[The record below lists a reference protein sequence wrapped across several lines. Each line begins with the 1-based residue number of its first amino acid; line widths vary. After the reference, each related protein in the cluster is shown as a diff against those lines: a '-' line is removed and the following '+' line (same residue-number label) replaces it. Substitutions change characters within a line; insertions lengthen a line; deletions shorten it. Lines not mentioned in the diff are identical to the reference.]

1 MVGQVIS
8 HYRVLEQIGSG
19 GMGVV
24 YRAHDT
30 KLGREVALKF
40 IPPELARDHLA
51 LERFQREA
59 RAASSLNHPNI
70 CTIYEI
76 DDADGQPLLAMEL
89 LEGQTLRERLADRQ
103 PLKFAEVLDL
113 AIQIADALQ
122 AAHARGIVH
131 RDIKPAN
138 IFVTRDG
145 RAKVLD
151 FGLAKVDNPSLLEA
165 QADTPT
171 EIGLNTTPGMAVGT
185 VYYMSP
191 EQAAG
196 EPLDARTD
204 LFSFGLVLYEM
215 ATGRRAFSGNTV
227 VVLSGILH
235 GQPAPAAS
243 INPQLT
249 PQFQQIIEKALEKD
263 REVRY
268 QSAAELRA
276 DLKRLRRDAES
287 AVISAASRTAHAA
300 MAGGR
305 GRTWGGMAS
314 TVVVLA
320 ALVAVGS
327 FVWRRPATDPTPHVL
342 ANATFSRLTE
352 QPGLESFPSLAP
364 DGKAIVYASA
374 SSGNWDLYL
383 QRVEGSNTTNL
394 TADSAADDTQP
405 AFSPDGTRIAF
416 RSERGGGGIFV
427 MGATGEAV
435 RRLSD
440 VGYNPSWSPD
450 GRFIVCAQETI
461 EQPASRYSNA
471 SVLWVI
477 DVSTG
482 DRRQV
487 TAGDA
492 VQPSWSP
499 HGQRIAYW
507 AADATGQR
515 DLWTIPAQG
524 GAPVALTNDRFVD
537 WSPIW
542 SPDGRYLFFS
552 SDRGG
557 SMNLWR
563 VPVDEATGLATGDPE
578 PVTTPSSNS
587 ALITMSADGKR
598 LAYVEQSWTQNLMR
612 AAFPPGSR
620 PEDPPTPVT
629 QGSRFFA
636 EPQVSPDGQWLATYS
651 LDQSNN
657 LYVVRTDGT
666 DLRQITDDGF
676 KNVAPRWSPDGQQ
689 IAFYSNRSGP
699 FQVWTIHP
707 DGSGLRQVTFGTANE
722 TFYYP
727 LWSPDGRYLVYS
739 SLDHNPSILDTTTP
753 WEKQPPRSL
762 PALPDKGMTF
772 AAWSWSS
779 DGRRLAGWRLRAD
792 GVHAGVTL
800 YDPAANR
807 YTTLTETGRYPTWL
821 ADDRRLVFFRNGRL
835 FILDTRTNA
844 VDPLPAL
851 PGYSEGFT
859 ISRDNQWIYYE
870 QNHRE
875 GDIWTID
882 LEGRK

>member
-8 HYRVLEQIGSG
+8 HYRVIEQIGSG

-30 KLGREVALKF
+30 KLGRDVALKF
-40 IPPELARDHLA
+40 LPPDLARNHLA

-59 RAASSLNHPNI
+59 RAASALNHPNI

-89 LEGQTLRERLADRQ
+89 LEGQTLQERLADRQ
-103 PLKFAEVLDL
+103 PLKFSEVLDL

-138 IFVTRDG
+138 IFITRDG

-151 FGLAKVDNPSLLEA
+151 FGLAKVDSASQPEA
-165 QADTPT
+165 PADTPT
-171 EIGLNTTPGMAVGT
+171 EMGLITTPGLTVGT

-215 ATGRRAFSGNTV
+215 ATGRRAFSGNSV
-227 VVLSGILH
+227 VALAAILH
-235 GQPAPAAS
+235 GQPAPA
-243 INPQLT
+243 ITVNPQLS
-249 PQFQQIIEKALEKD
+249 PQFQQIIDKALEKD

-287 AVISAASRTAHAA
+287 AAISAASRSAPAAVARVRRQAWGTAATAVVAA
-300 MAGGR
+300 VLLA
-305 GRTWGGMAS
+305 
-314 TVVVLA
+314 TVLW
-320 ALVAVGS
+320 
-327 FVWRRPATDPTPHVL
+327 FVWRWPSADPTPNVL
-342 ANATFSRLTE
+342 ANATFARLTE
-352 QPGLESFPSLAP
+352 QAGLESFPSLAP
-364 DGKAIVYASA
+364 DGRTIVYASA
-374 SSGNWDLYL
+374 ASGNWDIHL
-383 QRVEGSNTTNL
+383 QRVEGSNTINL
-394 TADSAADDTQP
+394 TLDSPADDTQP

-461 EQPASRYSNA
+461 EQPASRYSNMSA
-471 SVLWVI
+471 LWVI

-482 DRRQV
+482 ERREL

-507 AADATGQR
+507 AADASGQR
-515 DLWTIPAQG
+515 DLWTMPAEG
-524 GAPVALTNDRFVD
+524 GAPVALTSDRFVD
-537 WSPIW
+537 WSPHW
-542 SPDGRYLFFS
+542 SPDGQYVYFS

-563 VPVDEATGLATGDPE
+563 VPVDEATGRAAGDSE
-578 PVTTPSSNS
+578 PVTTPSANS
-587 ALITMSADGKR
+587 ALITMTADGKR

-620 PEDPPTPVT
+620 PDPPVPVT
-629 QGSRFFA
+629 RGSRYFA
-636 EPQVSPDGQWLATYS
+636 EPQASPDGQWLATYS
-651 LDQSNN
+651 LDKGNN
-657 LYVVRTDGT
+657 IYVVRTDGT
-666 DLRQITDDGF
+666 ELRAVTDDGF
-676 KNVAPRWSPDGQQ
+676 KNVAPRWSPDGRQ

-707 DGSGLRQVTFGTANE
+707 DGSNLRQMTFGTANE
-722 TFYYP
+722 TYYYP
-727 LWSPDGRYLVYS
+727 LWSPDGRHLVYS
-739 SLDHNPSILDTTTP
+739 SLDANPFILDTTRS
-753 WEKQPPRSL
+753 WDEQPPRSL
-762 PALPDKGMTF
+762 PALPDAGMTF

-800 YDPAANR
+800 FDPASNR

-821 ADDRRLVFFRNGRL
+821 ADDRRLVFFSNGRL
-835 FILDTRTNA
+835 FLLDTQTGA
-844 VDPLPAL
+844 VDALPSL

-859 ISRDNQWIYYE
+859 ISRDNRWIYYE

-875 GDIWTID
+875 GDIWIID

>member
-30 KLGREVALKF
+30 RLDRDVALKF
-40 IPPELARDHLA
+40 LPPAVSQDPLA
-51 LERFQREA
+51 LERFKREA

-70 CTIYEI
+70 CTIYDI
-76 DDADGQPLLAMEL
+76 DDVDGQPLMAMEL
-89 LEGQTLRERLADRQ
+89 LEGQTLRERLESRP
-103 PLKFAEVLDL
+103 PLKFPEVLDL
-113 AIQIADALQ
+113 ALQIADALQ
-122 AAHARGIVH
+122 AAHAKGIVH

-138 IFVTRDG
+138 IFITRDG

-151 FGLAKVDNPSLLEA
+151 FGLAKMESLREA
-165 QADTPT
+165 EADTPT
-171 EIGLNTTPGMAVGT
+171 EAGLITTPGMTVGT
-185 VYYMSP
+185 ALYMSP
-191 EQAAG
+191 EQAAS
-196 EPLDARTD
+196 EPLDGRTD

-215 ATGRRAFSGNTV
+215 ATGRRAFSGNSV
-227 VVLSGILH
+227 VVLASILH
-235 GQPAPAAS
+235 SQPTPATT

-249 PQFQQIIEKALEKD
+249 PQFQQIVEKALEKD

-268 QSAAELRA
+268 QSAAEFRA

-287 AVISAASRTAHAA
+287 AAISAASRSAYAEPA
-300 MAGGR
+300 VR
-305 GRTWGGMAS
+305 PGRTWGAAAS
-314 TVVVLA
+314 AVVAIVALA
-320 ALVAVGS
+320 IAAA
-327 FVWRRPATDPTPHVL
+327 FVWFRPADDRTANFL
-342 ANATFSRLTE
+342 ADATFARLTN
-352 QPGLESFPSLAP
+352 QAGLESFPSLAP
-364 DGKAIVYASA
+364 DGKSIVY
-374 SSGNWDLYL
+374 SSGASGNLDLYL
-383 QRVEGSNTTNL
+383 QRVEGRNTTNL
-394 TADSAADDTQP
+394 TADSRADDTQP

-427 MGATGEAV
+427 MGATGETV

-471 SVLWVI
+471 SALWVI
-477 DVSTG
+477 DVASG
-482 DRRQV
+482 DRRQI

-499 HGQRIAYW
+499 HGHRIAYW
-507 AADATGQR
+507 AADASGQR
-515 DLWTIPAQG
+515 DLWTMPAQG
-524 GAPVALTNDRFVD
+524 GAPVAVTNDRFVD

-563 VPVDEATGLATGDPE
+563 VPVDEATGLAKGDPE

-598 LAYVEQSWTQNLMR
+598 LAYVEQSSTQNLMR
-612 AAFPPGSR
+612 VAFPPGSR
-620 PEDPPTPVT
+620 PDPPTPVT

-636 EPQVSPDGQWLATYS
+636 EPQVSSDGQWLATYS
-651 LDQSNN
+651 LDNSNN

-666 DLRQITDDGF
+666 EFRQITDDGF
-676 KNVAPRWSPDGQQ
+676 KNIAPRWSPDGSQ

-699 FQVWTIHP
+699 FQVWLIHP
-707 DGSGLRQVTFGTANE
+707 DGSSLRQVTYGTATE
-722 TFYYP
+722 TYYYP
-727 LWSPDGRYLVYS
+727 LWSPDGRHLVYS
-739 SLDHNPSILDTTTP
+739 SLDFNPFILDTTRRWDEQAP
-753 WEKQPPRSL
+753 EPLPPL
-762 PALPDKGMTF
+762 TDKGMTF

-800 YDPAANR
+800 YDPAARR

-821 ADDRRLVFFRNGRL
+821 ADDQRLVFFRDGRL
-835 FILDTRTNA
+835 FILDSQTRA
-844 VDPLPAL
+844 VEPLPSL
-851 PGYSEGFT
+851 SGYGEAFT
-859 ISRDNQWIYYE
+859 ISRDNKWIYYE

-882 LEGRK
+882 LEGSK

>member
-1 MVGQVIS
+1 MIGQTIS

-30 KLGREVALKF
+30 RLGRDVALKF
-40 IPPELARDHLA
+40 LPPELSRNQSA

-59 RAASSLNHPNI
+59 RAASALNHPNI

-76 DDADGQPLLAMEL
+76 DDAGGQPLLAMEL
-89 LEGQTLRERLADRQ
+89 LEGQTLRNRLEGRQ
-103 PLKFAEVLDL
+103 PLTFTEVLDL
-113 AIQIADALQ
+113 ATQIADALQ
-122 AAHARGIVH
+122 AAHAKGIVH

-138 IFVTRDG
+138 IFITRDG

-165 QADTPT
+165 EADTPT
-171 EIGLNTTPGMAVGT
+171 EAGLITTPGIAVGT

-196 EPLDARTD
+196 VPLDARTD

-215 ATGRRAFSGNTV
+215 ATGRRAFSGNTA
-227 VVLSGILH
+227 VVLGAILH

-249 PQFQQIIEKALEKD
+249 PPFQQIIEKALEKD

-276 DLKRLRRDAES
+276 DLKRLRRDADS
-287 AVISAASRTAHAA
+287 AYVSAASHSAYVGTAATN
-300 MAGGR
+300 R
-305 GRTWGGMAS
+305 RSWGAIAS
-314 TVVVLA
+314 IGAILA
-320 ALVAVGS
+320 ALAIAGA
-327 FVWRRPATDPTPHVL
+327 FVWLRPAADRPASFL
-342 ANATFSRLTE
+342 ASATFSRLTD
-352 QPGLESFPSLAP
+352 QVGLESFPSLAP
-364 DGKAIVYASA
+364 DGKSIVYSSA
-374 SSGNWDLYL
+374 TDGHLDIHL
-383 QRVEGSNTTNL
+383 QRVDGRNTTNL
-394 TADSAADDTQP
+394 TADSPADDTQP

-461 EQPASRYSNA
+461 EQPTSRYSNA
-471 SVLWVI
+471 SALWVI

-482 DRRQV
+482 ERRQI

-492 VQPSWSP
+492 VQPAWSP
-499 HGQRIAYW
+499 HGHRIAYW
-507 AADATGQR
+507 AADAAGQR
-515 DLWTIPAQG
+515 DIWTMRAQG
-524 GAPVALTNDRFVD
+524 GAPVAVTNDRFVD
-537 WSPIW
+537 CSPTW
-542 SPDGRYLFFS
+542 SPDGQYLFFS

-563 VPVDEATGLATGDPE
+563 VAVDEATGMAKGAPE

-587 ALITMSADGKR
+587 ALVTMSADGKR
-598 LAYVEQSWTQNLMR
+598 LAYVEQSWTQNLIR

-620 PEDPPTPVT
+620 PDPPVPVT
-629 QGSRFFA
+629 RGSRFFT
-636 EPQVSPDGQWLATYS
+636 EPQVSSDGQWLATYS
-651 LDQSNN
+651 LDNSNN

-666 DLRQITDDGF
+666 GFRQITDDGF
-676 KNVAPRWSPDGQQ
+676 KNIAPRWSPDGSQ

-699 FQVWTIHP
+699 FQVWLIHP
-707 DGSGLRQVTFGTANE
+707 DGSGLRQVTFGAANE

-727 LWSPDGRYLVYS
+727 VWSPDGRHLVYS
-739 SLDHNPSILDTTTP
+739 SLDANPFVLDTTKR
-753 WEKQPPRSL
+753 WDEQPREAL
-762 PALPDKGMTF
+762 PPLPDKGMTF

-800 YDPAANR
+800 YDPAAKR
-807 YTTLTETGRYPTWL
+807 YTTLTDSGRYPTWL
-821 ADDRRLVFFRNGRL
+821 ADDRRLLFARSGRL
-835 FILDTRTNA
+835 YILDSATGA
-844 VDPLPAL
+844 IEPLPPP
-851 PGYSEGFT
+851 PGFAEAFT
-859 ISRDNQWIYYE
+859 ISRDNQWLYYE

-882 LEGRK
+882 LEGLK

>member
-1 MVGQVIS
+1 MVGQFIS
-8 HYRVLEQIGSG
+8 HYRILEQIGSG

-24 YRAHDT
+24 YRARDT
-30 KLGREVALKF
+30 RLDRDVALKF
-40 IPPELARDHLA
+40 LPPELLRNPLA

-70 CTIYEI
+70 CTIYEV
-76 DDADGQPLLAMEL
+76 DNAEGQPLLAMEL
-89 LEGQTLRERLADRQ
+89 LEGRTLRERLADR
-103 PLKFAEVLDL
+103 PSLKFPEVLDL

-122 AAHARGIVH
+122 SAHAKDIVH

-138 IFVTRDG
+138 IFITRDG
-145 RAKVLD
+145 RAKILD
-151 FGLAKVDNPSLLEA
+151 FGLAKVTAPSLNA
-165 QADTPT
+165 ADADTPT
-171 EIGLNTTPGMAVGT
+171 EAGLITRPGVTVGT

-196 EPLDARTD
+196 EPLDSRTD

-215 ATGRRAFSGNTV
+215 ATGRRAFGGKTAV
-227 VVLSGILH
+227 ALSGILH
-235 GQPAPAAS
+235 GQPTPVAS
-243 INPQLT
+243 INPHLT

-263 REVRY
+263 RDVRY

-276 DLKRLRRDAES
+276 DLRRLRRDADS
-287 AVISAASRTAHAA
+287 AIISSASRSASAETADRQGRRWAASAA
-300 MAGGR
+300 MALG
-305 GRTWGGMAS
+305 AAAI
-314 TVVVLA
+314 VA
-320 ALVAVGS
+320 ALVRL
-327 FVWRRPATDPTPHVL
+327 WPAADSGANFL
-342 ANATFSRLTE
+342 AKATFSRLTD

-364 DGKAIVYASA
+364 DGKSIVYSSSA
-374 SSGNWDLYL
+374 SGNLDIYL
-383 QRVEGSNTTNL
+383 QRVGGKNSTNL
-394 TADSAADDTQP
+394 TADSPADDTQP
-405 AFSPDGTRIAF
+405 AFSPDGSRIAF

-450 GRFIVCAQETI
+450 SRFIVCAQETI

-471 SVLWVI
+471 SALWVI
-477 DVSTG
+477 DASSG
-482 DRRQV
+482 ERRQL

-499 HGQRIAYW
+499 HGRRIAYW
-507 AADATGQR
+507 AADASGQR
-515 DLWTIPAQG
+515 DLWTMPAEG
-524 GAPVALTNDRFVD
+524 GTPVAVTNDRFVD

-563 VPVDEATGLATGDPE
+563 IAIDEATGLPKGSPE

-598 LAYVEQSWTQNLMR
+598 LAYAEQSWTQNLIR
-612 AAFPPGSR
+612 VVFPPGSR
-620 PEDPPTPVT
+620 PDPPSPVT

-651 LDQSNN
+651 LDKSNN

-666 DLRQITDDGF
+666 EFRQITDDGF
-676 KNVAPRWSPDGQQ
+676 KNMAPRWSPEGSQ

-699 FQVWTIHP
+699 YQVWLIHP
-707 DGSGLRQVTFGTANE
+707 DGSGLRQVTFGTASE
-722 TFYYP
+722 TYYYP
-727 LWSPDGRYLVYS
+727 LWAPDGRHLLYS
-739 SLDHNPSILDTTTP
+739 SLDANPFIIDTTRRWP
-753 WEKQPPRSL
+753 EQSPEPLPP
-762 PALPDKGMTF
+762 LPDKGMTF

-792 GVHAGVTL
+792 GVHAGVAL
-800 YDPAANR
+800 YDPGAKR
-807 YTTLTETGRYPTWL
+807 YATLTDTGRYPTWL
-821 ADDRRLVFFRNGRL
+821 ADDRRLIFARNGRL
-835 FILDTRTNA
+835 FILDSQTRA
-844 VDPLPAL
+844 LEPLPPL
-851 PGYSEGFT
+851 PGYAEAFT
-859 ISRDNQWIYYE
+859 ISRDNRWLYYE

-875 GDIWTID
+875 GDIWAID
-882 LEGRK
+882 LEGLK

>member
-8 HYRVLEQIGSG
+8 HYRVIEQIGSG

-30 KLGREVALKF
+30 KLGRDVALKF
-40 IPPELARDHLA
+40 LPPELARNHLA

-59 RAASSLNHPNI
+59 RAASALNHPNI
-70 CTIYEI
+70 CTIYEV

-89 LEGQTLRERLADRQ
+89 LEGQTLSDRLGDRQ
-103 PLKFAEVLDL
+103 PLKFPEVLVL

-122 AAHARGIVH
+122 AAHMRGIVH

-138 IFVTRDG
+138 IFITRDG

-151 FGLAKVDNPSLLEA
+151 FGLAKVDSASQPEA
-165 QADTPT
+165 PADTPT
-171 EIGLNTTPGMAVGT
+171 EMGLITTPGLTVGT

-215 ATGRRAFSGNTV
+215 ATGRRAFSGNSV
-227 VVLSGILH
+227 VALAAILH
-235 GQPAPAAS
+235 GQPAPATS
-243 INPQLT
+243 LNPQLS
-249 PQFQQIIEKALEKD
+249 PQFQQIVDKALEKD

-268 QSAAELRA
+268 QSAAEMRA

-287 AVISAASRTAHAA
+287 AAISAASRSAPVEAVS
-300 MAGGR
+300 GR
-305 GRTWGGMAS
+305 GRAWGAAVSAGVAL
-314 TVVVLA
+314 VVLA
-320 ALVAVGS
+320 AAAI
-327 FVWRRPATDPTPHVL
+327 VWRAPSADPMPHVL
-342 ANATFSRLTE
+342 ANATFARLTE
-352 QPGLESFPSLAP
+352 QAGLESFPSLAP
-364 DGKAIVYASA
+364 DGRTIVYASA
-374 SSGNWDLYL
+374 VSGNWDIHL

-394 TADSAADDTQP
+394 TSDSPADDTQP
-405 AFSPDGTRIAF
+405 VFSPDGTRIAF

-461 EQPASRYSNA
+461 EQPASRYSNLSA
-471 SVLWVI
+471 LWVI

-482 DRRQV
+482 ERRQL

-499 HGQRIAYW
+499 HGHRIAYW
-507 AADATGQR
+507 AADAGGQR
-515 DLWTIPAQG
+515 DLWTLPAQG
-524 GAPVALTNDRFVD
+524 GTPVALTSDRFVD

-542 SPDGRYLFFS
+542 SPDGQYVYFS

-563 VPVDEATGLATGDPE
+563 VPVDEMTGLATGDPE
-578 PVTTPSSNS
+578 PVTTPSANS
-587 ALITMSADGKR
+587 AFITMTADGTR

-620 PEDPPTPVT
+620 TDDPPVPVT
-629 QGSRFFA
+629 RGSRFFA
-636 EPQVSPDGQWLATYS
+636 EPQISPDGQWLATYS
-651 LDQSNN
+651 LDKGNN
-657 LYVVRTDGT
+657 IYVVRTDGT
-666 DLRQITDDGF
+666 ELRAVTDDGF
-676 KNVAPRWSPDGQQ
+676 KNVAPRWSPDGRQ
-689 IAFYSNRSGP
+689 IAFYSNRTGP

-707 DGSGLRQVTFGTANE
+707 DGSNLRQMTFGTANE

-727 LWSPDGRYLVYS
+727 FWSPDGRFLVYS
-739 SLDHNPSILDTTTP
+739 SLDANPFVLDTTRR
-753 WEKQPPRSL
+753 WDEQAPRPL
-762 PALPDKGMTF
+762 PALPDQGMTF
-772 AAWSWSS
+772 AAWAWSS

-800 YDPAANR
+800 FDPASGR
-807 YTTLTETGRYPTWL
+807 YTTLTDTGRYPTWL
-821 ADDRRLVFFRNGRL
+821 ADDRRLVFVSNGRL
-835 FILDTRTNA
+835 FLLDTRTRA
-844 VDPLPAL
+844 VEALPAL

-859 ISRDNQWIYYE
+859 LSPDNRWIYYE
-870 QNHRE
+870 ENHRE
-875 GDIWTID
+875 GDIWIID

>member
-30 KLGREVALKF
+30 KLGRDVALKF
-40 IPPELARDHLA
+40 LPPAVSQDPLA
-51 LERFQREA
+51 LERFKREA

-76 DDADGQPLLAMEL
+76 DDVDGQPLMAMEL
-89 LEGQTLRERLADRQ
+89 LEGQTLRERLAVDIRSSSQ
-103 PLKFAEVLDL
+103 RCSIWPFRS
-113 AIQIADALQ
+113 ADALQ
-122 AAHARGIVH
+122 AAHAKGIVH

-151 FGLAKVDNPSLLEA
+151 FGLAKMESLREA
-165 QADTPT
+165 EADTPT
-171 EIGLNTTPGMAVGT
+171 EAGLITTPGMRSGQPST
-185 VYYMSP
+185 CRPSRP
-191 EQAAG
+191 PS
-196 EPLDARTD
+196 EPLDGRTD

-227 VVLSGILH
+227 IVLAASCTR
-235 GQPAPAAS
+235 QPAPATS

-249 PQFQQIIEKALEKD
+249 PQFQQIVEKALEKD

-287 AVISAASRTAHAA
+287 ALISAASRSAYAEPAVRPRRTLGAA
-300 MAGGR
+300 
-305 GRTWGGMAS
+305 AS
-314 TVVVLA
+314 TVVAIVALA
-320 ALVAVGS
+320 IAAA
-327 FVWRRPATDPTPHVL
+327 FVWLRPATDRTANFL
-342 ANATFSRLTE
+342 ANATFARLTD
-352 QPGLESFPSLAP
+352 QAGLESFPSLAP
-364 DGKAIVYASA
+364 DGKSIVYSSA
-374 SSGNWDLYL
+374 ASGNLDLYL
-383 QRVEGSNTTNL
+383 QRVEGRNTTNL
-394 TADSAADDTQP
+394 TADSPADDTQP

-471 SVLWVI
+471 SALWVI

-482 DRRQV
+482 ERRQV
-487 TAGDA
+487 TTGDA

-499 HGQRIAYW
+499 HGHRIAYW
-507 AADATGQR
+507 AADASGQR
-515 DLWTIPAQG
+515 DLWTMPAQG
-524 GAPVALTNDRFVD
+524 GAPVAVTNDRFVD

-563 VPVDEATGLATGDPE
+563 VPVDEATGLAKGDPE

-598 LAYVEQSWTQNLMR
+598 LAYVEQSSTQNLMR
-612 AAFPPGSR
+612 VAFPPGSR
-620 PEDPPTPVT
+620 PDPPTPVT

-651 LDQSNN
+651 LDNSNN

-666 DLRQITDDGF
+666 EFRQITDDGF
-676 KNVAPRWSPDGQQ
+676 KNIAPRWSPDGSQ

-699 FQVWTIHP
+699 FQVWVIHP

-722 TFYYP
+722 TYYYP
-727 LWSPDGRYLVYS
+727 VWSPDGRHLLYS
-739 SLDHNPSILDTTTP
+739 SLDANPFILDTTRR
-753 WEKQPPRSL
+753 WDEQPPEPL
-762 PALPDKGMTF
+762 PPLPDTGMTF

-800 YDPAANR
+800 YDLAAKR

-821 ADDRRLVFFRNGRL
+821 ADDRRLVFFRDGRL
-835 FILDTRTNA
+835 FILDSQTKA
-844 VDPLPAL
+844 VEPLPPL
-851 PGYSEGFT
+851 PGYAEAFT
-859 ISRDNQWIYYE
+859 ISRDNRWLYYE

-882 LEGRK
+882 LEGLK

>member
-8 HYRVLEQIGSG
+8 HYRILEQIGSG

-30 KLGREVALKF
+30 RLGREVALKF
-40 IPPELARDHLA
+40 LPPELSRDHFA

-59 RAASSLNHPNI
+59 RAASALNHPNI

-122 AAHARGIVH
+122 AAHAKGIIH

-165 QADTPT
+165 EADTPT
-171 EIGLNTTPGMAVGT
+171 EAGLITTPGMAVGT
-185 VYYMSP
+185 VFYMSP

-204 LFSFGLVLYEM
+204 VFSFGLVLYEM
-215 ATGRRAFSGNTV
+215 ATGRRAFSGNTA

-235 GQPAPAAS
+235 GQPVPAAS

-249 PQFQQIIEKALEKD
+249 PQFQQVIEKALEKD

-276 DLKRLRRDAES
+276 DLKRLRRDADS
-287 AVISAASRTAHAA
+287 ALVSAASRSADTGK
-300 MAGGR
+300 AGER
-305 GRTWGGMAS
+305 GRAWRA
-314 TVVVLA
+314 TVGTAVVIVALA
-320 ALVAVGS
+320 IAGAL
-327 FVWRRPATDPTPHVL
+327 VWRRPATDYASNFL
-342 ANATFSRLTE
+342 ANAMFARLTD
-352 QPGLESFPSLAP
+352 QAGLESFPSLAP
-364 DGKAIVYASA
+364 DGKSIVYASA
-374 SSGNWDLYL
+374 ASGNWDLYL
-383 QRVEGSNTTNL
+383 QRVEGRNTTNL
-394 TADSAADDTQP
+394 TADSPADDTQP

-450 GRFIVCAQETI
+450 GKFIVCAQETI
-461 EQPASRYSNA
+461 EQPTSRYSNLSA
-471 SVLWVI
+471 LWVI

-482 DRRQV
+482 QRRQV

-499 HGQRIAYW
+499 HGHRIAYW
-507 AADATGQR
+507 AADASGQR
-515 DLWTIPAQG
+515 DLWTMPAEG

-563 VPVDEATGLATGDPE
+563 VPVDEATGLATGNPE

-587 ALITMSADGKR
+587 ALVTISADGKR

-612 AAFPPGSR
+612 TAFPPGSGL
-620 PEDPPTPVT
+620 ETPPTPVT

-651 LDQSNN
+651 LDKTNHI
-657 LYVVRTDGT
+657 YVVRTDGT
-666 DLRQITDDGF
+666 GLRQVTDDGF
-676 KNVAPRWSPDGQQ
+676 KNIAPRWSPDGKQ

-699 FQVWTIHP
+699 YQVWLIHP
-707 DGSGLRQVTFGTANE
+707 DGSGLRQLTFGTANE
-722 TFYYP
+722 TYYYP
-727 LWSPDGRYLVYS
+727 VWSPDGRHLVYS
-739 SLDHNPSILDTTTP
+739 SLDANPFIIDTTRGWNETTP
-753 WEKQPPRSL
+753 EPLPP
-762 PALPDKGMTF
+762 LPDKGMTF

-779 DGRRLAGWRLRAD
+779 DGRYLSGWRLRAD

-800 YDPAANR
+800 YDPAAKR

-821 ADDRRLVFFRNGRL
+821 ADDRRLVFYREGRL
-835 FILDTRTNA
+835 FILDSQTKA
-844 VDPLPAL
+844 VEPLPPL
-851 PGYSEGFT
+851 PGYSEAFT
-859 ISRDNQWIYYE
+859 ISRDNRWLYYE